1 MIQIKNYLMLIIIN
15 DININIERRLEI
27 NKIVGFYIKD
37 KIFYII
43 DENKKVFFIKLKDKR
58 TINAI
63 KLKKEVILNQTDNEL
78 TNIIKREKIKEID
91 ENIIK

>member
-1 MIQIKNYLMLIIIN
+1 MLIIIN

-37 KIFYII
+37 KIFYIV

>member
-43 DENKKVFFIKLKDKR
+43 DENKKIFFIKLKDKR

>member
-1 MIQIKNYLMLIIIN
+1 VIQIKSYLMLIIIN

-37 KIFYII
+37 KIFYIV

>member
-1 MIQIKNYLMLIIIN
+1 MIQIKSYLMLIIIN

-37 KIFYII
+37 KIFYIV